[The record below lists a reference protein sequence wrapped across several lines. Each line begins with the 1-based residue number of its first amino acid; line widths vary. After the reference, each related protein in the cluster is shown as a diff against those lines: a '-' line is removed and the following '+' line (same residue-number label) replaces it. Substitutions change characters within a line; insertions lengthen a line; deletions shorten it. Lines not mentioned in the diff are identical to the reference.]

1 MTKLGLTYREAYQ
14 LEMHGMVDRGASRK
28 LSLEE
33 RMNYKGPVF
42 YIPHTEV
49 LNPNSVSTPLR
60 IVFNSS
66 AKYCGFNLNDM
77 WAKGPDMLNSLYGI
91 LLRFREY
98 PVAFTCDLSKMFNQ
112 VALSIFD
119 QHCHRILWRDFEIN
133 REPDHYV
140 LTSASFGDK
149 CAGIIAMLALKFT
162 AEKYIETFPVAANL
176 IVNNSYVDDI
186 IGGAQNSLDAI
197 KVMEDIDYIVAKG
210 GFKVKHFVTSAKD
223 ARHPGVNMVDLEQEK
238 VLGVKWLLHLD
249 FLSFKVK
256 INFSPKFRKVNR
268 GPDLNAENLLENIPS
283 VVTKRMI
290 FSVTAAQY
298 DPLGLINPVMLK
310 GKLLMR
316 KLSRQNSLTQSD
328 WDTPLSPELRQ
339 EWVEYFRC
347 LFDLEKVK
355 FKRCINP
362 TNSVGNPILIVFSDA
377 SFMAYGA
384 CAYVRYQLRDGS
396 YISNLLTAKGRLAPI
411 DQITMPRLE
420 LLGALTSARLR
431 DTIICEMTVQF
442 DRVVHIVDSDIVRSQ
457 IQKESYG
464 FGTFTAT
471 KIAEIQSKSNPD
483 EWYWIAGDLNPADM
497 ITRPANPK
505 DLNEDSMWQRGPQF
519 LALPL
524 EEWPIKKDLVM
535 DLPDRLKV
543 YSATAMLKGPSL
555 TEIIQLDR
563 FSCYYKLIKSYVQ
576 GSKYI

>member
-1 MTKLGLTYREAYQ
+1 M
-14 LEMHGMVDRGASRK
+14 
-28 LSLEE
+28 
-33 RMNYKGPVF
+33 
-42 YIPHTEV
+42 
-49 LNPNSVSTPLR
+49 
-60 IVFNSS
+60 
-66 AKYCGFNLNDM
+66 
-77 WAKGPDMLNSLYGI
+77 
-91 LLRFREY
+91 
-98 PVAFTCDLSKMFNQ
+98 
-112 VALSIFD
+112 
-119 QHCHRILWRDFEIN
+119 
-133 REPDHYV
+133 
-140 LTSASFGDK
+140 
-149 CAGIIAMLALKFT
+149 
-162 AEKYIETFPVAANL
+162 
-176 IVNNSYVDDI
+176 
-186 IGGAQNSLDAI
+186 
-197 KVMEDIDYIVAKG
+197 
-210 GFKVKHFVTSAKD
+210 
-223 ARHPGVNMVDLEQEK
+223 
-238 VLGVKWLLHLD
+238 
-249 FLSFKVK
+249 
-256 INFSPKFRKVNR
+256 
-268 GPDLNAENLLENIPS
+268 
-283 VVTKRMI
+283 
-290 FSVTAAQY
+290 
-298 DPLGLINPVMLK
+298 
-310 GKLLMR
+310 
-316 KLSRQNSLTQSD
+316 
-328 WDTPLSPELRQ
+328 
-339 EWVEYFRC
+339 
-347 LFDLEKVK
+347 
-355 FKRCINP
+355 
-362 TNSVGNPILIVFSDA
+362 GNPILIVFSDA

-563 FSCYYKLIKSYVQ
+563 FSCYYKLIRVTCRVQSIFDSKSYKGVFRYPSVKSVSRAELAWVREAQ
-576 GSKYI
+576 SSFSSDWRSRFRRLGPSLNADNVIIVGQRISNWLKFHYDKTGYVLLPVNHNFTKLLVASFHKTSHAGVETVLAQLQAKYWIPKVRNLIRSIQNKCVTCRKLRKQVVGQIMGQMPDERLSPAPAFTRTALDLFGPFMIKDTVKKRTRGKAYGVIFNCLTTRAVYLDLIEGYSTQAFVDGFRRFISIRGCPTSIYSDCGSQLSSFNRELQEMSQRWDKESIQDCARKYGGEIQWNFTASNAQWQNGVSEALIKSVKKSLVVAIGDSVLSFSKLQMDFIRSG